1 MKSNILFVPT
11 FDRFIKLLNLA
22 DACKPQ
28 VPAHLYYPVLETR
41 YDKDTLALAGWT
53 PGSNVLID
61 IGNND
66 EYEVTIPDTIS
77 KSDCAIEVY
86 TWKTNDDISCYSQF
100 ERKTIIIIDRGMP
113 CIRIAFFEDGSIIKT
128 IYQKKLVPNNA
139 VSAYPVQPNTLF
151 TKPYISPSILPYS
164 YSYSPNYYNNEICG
178 GYDEVYDFEK
188 PVHIS
193 IPHPSRS
200 DEKIIVYE
208 YSDLYNNI

>member
-22 DACKPQ
+22 DVCKPQ

-41 YDKDTLALAGWT
+41 YDKDTLPGWT
-53 PGSNVLID
+53 PGSNVLVD
-61 IGNND
+61 LGND
-66 EYEVTIPDTIS
+66 EYYEVTIPDTINNS
-77 KSDCAIEVY
+77 NCAIEVY

-100 ERKTIIIIDRGMP
+100 ERKTIIIIDGGMP

-128 IYQKKLVPNNA
+128 IYQKKSVPNNA
-139 VSAYPVQPNTLF
+139 VPVYPAQPNPF
-151 TKPYISPSILPYS
+151 FIKPYASISPYS
-164 YSYSPNYYNNEICG
+164 YGSPIYYNSATYG

-188 PVHIS
+188 PIHIP
-193 IPHPSRS
+193 IPHPHRS

>member
-41 YDKDTLALAGWT
+41 YYKDTLPGWT

-66 EYEVTIPDTIS
+66 DYEVTIPYTIS

-151 TKPYISPSILPYS
+151 TKPYISHSILPYS
-164 YSYSPNYYNNEICG
+164 YSYNPNYYNN
-178 GYDEVYDFEK
+178 DVYDFEK